1 MQALELPFSVLKIPN
16 FRLKLPSLSMPSPM
30 TVFALVFLSYY
41 LVFSG
46 IIYDVI
52 VEPPSI
58 GSHQDPSGAVK
69 PLAFL
74 QYRINGQFII
84 EGLSAGLLF
93 AAGGLGFIILDKA
106 NQKTTME
113 RNRYL
118 LLLAGIICVLVSY
131 NLTIVFLKMKL
142 PGYQQ

>member
-1 MQALELPFSVLKIPN
+1 MDILELPFHYLRVPN
-16 FRLKLPSLSMPSPM
+16 FRLRIPSVSMPSPM
-30 TVFALVFLSYY
+30 TVFALVFISYY

-52 VEPPSI
+52 IEPPSI
-58 GSHQDPSGAVK
+58 GSHQDASGAVK

-93 AAGGLGFIILDKA
+93 AAGGIGFILLDKA
-106 NQKTTME
+106 NQKTTLE

-118 LLLAGIICVLVSY
+118 LLLAGVICILVSY
-131 NLTIVFLKMKL
+131 NLTIVFLRMKL